1 MRSSASSLDALV
13 DAIVPSTIKLMRRLR
28 SPAINEEEAL
38 AKIRGIAGKNEVYRA
53 LSGRATTAHTP
64 KVILRNVLEN
74 PAWYTAYTP
83 YQAEIAQGRLEALI
97 NFQTMVSDL
106 TGMEIANSSLLDEA
120 TAAAEAM
127 TLAKRSSKNKSNV
140 LLVAGDCH
148 PQTIEVV
155 KTRAEP
161 LGIAV
166 GSGSCGVDE
175 GRRLFRCAGTVSIDH
190 RIGSRHARAGSRSA
204 WQQALV
210 LRRDD
215 LLALTLLEAP
225 GRGTPRIRL
234 NSCSVSAC
242 RSVSAGHAGFLP
254 ARTRSSARCRDGW
267 SECRSIRKASLHT
280 A

>member
-1 MRSSASSLDALV
+1 MYRSF
-13 DAIVPSTIKLMRRLR
+13 IGQGYYGT
-28 SPAINEEEAL
+28 
-38 AKIRGIAGKNEVYRA
+38 
-53 LSGRATTAHTP
+53 HTP

-166 GSGSCGVDE
+166 KV
-175 GRRLFRCAGTVSIDH
+175 
-190 RIGSRHARAGSRSA
+190 
-204 WQQALV
+204 
-210 LRRDD
+210 
-215 LLALTLLEAP
+215 
-225 GRGTPRIRL
+225 
-234 NSCSVSAC
+234 
-242 RSVSAGHAGFLP
+242 GFVREL
-254 ARTRSSARCRDGW
+254 
-267 SECRSIRKASLHT
+267 
-280 A
+280 